1 MVKLDAWEKEITK
14 TTTIKSDDYYISK
27 KIDALNDADGKF
39 ERFLENVKR
48 AKEEGKDVTDYVFA
62 FSSED

>member
-1 MVKLDAWEKEITK
+1 MVQITK

-48 AKEEGKDVTDYVFA
+48 AKEEGKDGDGDYVFA